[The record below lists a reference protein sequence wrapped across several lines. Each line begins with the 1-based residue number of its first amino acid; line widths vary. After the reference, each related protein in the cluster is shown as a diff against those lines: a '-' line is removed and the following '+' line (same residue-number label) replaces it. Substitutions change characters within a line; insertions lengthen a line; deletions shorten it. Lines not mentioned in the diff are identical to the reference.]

1 MPIPTRAEFAKAAFL
16 IYSHFTTKNK
26 ISGSLLLD
34 CALTELEAQ
43 EKKAMY
49 EQRSADFYKECPTL
63 RDDTTRWIVYSENK
77 AYWWTSKPAEL
88 PSAPPS
94 TAPPLS

>member
-1 MPIPTRAEFAKAAFL
+1 MPTDTEFAKAAFL

-26 ISGSLLLD
+26 IGGSLLLD

-49 EQRSADFYKECPTL
+49 EQRSADFYREFPAQ
-63 RDDTTRWIVYSENK
+63 RDGTSSIVYIKNM
-77 AYWWTSKPAEL
+77 AHWWTSKPAEL
-88 PSAPPS
+88 PSAPPLAS
-94 TAPPLS
+94 EALS

>member
-1 MPIPTRAEFAKAAFL
+1 MPYPTHAEFAKAAYL
-16 IYSHFTTKNK
+16 ISSQFITKNK
-26 ISGSLLLD
+26 IGGSLLLD

-49 EQRSADFYKECPTL
+49 EQRSADFYREFPAL

-77 AYWWTSKPAEL
+77 AYWWTSKPAES

-94 TAPPLS
+94 TAQLLS